1 MFELASRI
9 QNANLTRA
17 EAGAALRVIDCLI
30 FLWKHRLDAVSLK
43 NFSPLQEENV
53 ASLGRD
59 PSLERQAV
67 FIGDSAK
74 IRAVQVTESHG
85 KKFVCAATI
94 MTHPL

>member
-43 NFSPLQEENV
+43 NFPAPTVRLISVSVIAVRGNGCLCQRYLSEQPAVSGIVILD
-53 ASLGRD
+53 GR
-59 PSLERQAV
+59 V
-67 FIGDSAK
+67 F
-74 IRAVQVTESHG
+74 R
-85 KKFVCAATI
+85 
-94 MTHPL
+94 P